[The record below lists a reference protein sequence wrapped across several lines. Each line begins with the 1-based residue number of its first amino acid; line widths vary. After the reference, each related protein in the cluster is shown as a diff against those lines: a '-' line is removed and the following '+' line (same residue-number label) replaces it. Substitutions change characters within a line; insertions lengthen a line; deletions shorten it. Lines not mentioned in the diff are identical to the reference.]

1 MQKKDFP
8 AKQFFVVFV
17 IKPEDYAC
25 GGSFFIQGKRLWGI
39 FGYLEKLDQ
48 GEWKGSQTLTLA
60 FYSHFHF
67 QVGVISSTWEGGLRD
82 TWKKIKRRKW

>member
-8 AKQFFVVFV
+8 AEQFFVVFV

-39 FGYLEKLDQ
+39 LGYLDKPAQ
-48 GEWKGSQTLTLA
+48 GEWKESQKLTLA
-60 FYSHFHF
+60 FYYYF
-67 QVGVISSTWEGGLRD
+67 
-82 TWKKIKRRKW
+82 